1 MNRAFLTKLHLVAA
15 AFMFPAVL
23 MFLVTGALY
32 TWGNKGSWN
41 EISDKVELVQ
51 PYGELDE
58 AALRSVAIA
67 ALEANG
73 LPEPSGSLS
82 LSGEGSD
89 RSLSWSGARSEAS
102 ISSTD
107 DPMVAQVEMK
117 GASFHRLFVQL
128 HKAKGSTA
136 FKLYATAL
144 AAVLFLLVLSGV
156 IMGLQVKALRKLTL
170 TTGAVGV
177 LAFAGFVMLG

>member
-15 AFMFPAVL
+15 AFMFPAIL

-32 TWGNKGSWN
+32 TWGNKGNWN
-41 EISDKVELVQ
+41 EIDTTVQLAQ

-58 AALRSVAIA
+58 TALRGV
-67 ALEANG
+67 ALEALESNG
-73 LPEPSGSLS
+73 LPEPSGSPS
-82 LSGEGSD
+82 FSGEGADS
-89 RSLSWSGARSEAS
+89 SLSWTGARSEAAVT
-102 ISSTD
+102 STD

-117 GASFHRLFVQL
+117 GASLHRLFVQL

-144 AAVLFLLVLSGV
+144 AIVLFLLVLSGV

-170 TTGAVGV
+170 TTSAVGLV
-177 LAFAGFVMLG
+177 AFAGFVMLG